1 MPAFNLEHEQRRLQ
15 EAGLTFD
22 TKVRSTKD
30 NLRTLVAE
38 RTGAPSFFE
47 MRVHDSLVTST
58 GYEQRGDLGNSFSK
72 SEEEAQT
79 EVIARR
85 YGLENKGYERVKD
98 RFGELPLYSTVLL
111 FSPPPDE
118 PIPGYPGHS
127 FAYFYH
133 ILPGEKEGERT
144 IKALAWVNRFSKE
157 DQSEI
162 LNNLQREE
170 KVLPS
175 EQSILTS
182 PISVLGE
189 GSFKKIWEKMR
200 QYYDEKEYSG
210 FTCPNEDIMK
220 DYLLNGDRIMRSR
233 FAELDIMQEDL
244 AKRLARGE
252 GIAQIREDF
261 DTMLKRGDKDW
272 LHKDWGKLDSI
283 HMNVPVLL
291 IPKDAG
297 IIFALNKNNDKVR
310 QVMTFCGLSS
320 GLSKN
325 DSQINSW
332 SFTVKTDQNKT
343 SEQTK
348 LCCTCPFCNK
358 QVEAEIGGGRIVCPN
373 CKKSA
378 SWKN

>member
-38 RTGAPSFFE
+38 RTEAPSFFE

-79 EVIARR
+79 EAIARR

-98 RFGELPLYSTVLL
+98 RFSELPLYSTILL
-111 FSPPPDE
+111 FSPSPDE
-118 PIPGYPGHS
+118 SIPGYPGHS

-162 LNNLQREE
+162 LNNLQGEE

-189 GSFKKIWEKMR
+189 DSFKKIWEKMR
-200 QYYDEKEYSG
+200 QYYDEKEYNG
-210 FTCPNEDIMK
+210 FTCPNEDIME

-252 GIAQIREDF
+252 GIVQIREDF

-283 HMNVPVLL
+283 HMNVPAMLM
-291 IPKDAG
+291 PKDAG
-297 IIFALNKNNDKVR
+297 IIFALNKNNDTVR